1 MSESKASEVPVKEC
15 IDDILQLSSIR
26 DDGKRSLV
34 DILESFRGRKCLF
47 YDKQVFGILS
57 QLAPDLKKFFSEEVS
72 LHYFRE
78 LKYDVQDVI
87 STFGKDIPENIIYL
101 VRPDLATMKIIA
113 EHIKG
118 LLRAG
123 FPLRTIFINMIC
135 MLI

>member
-1 MSESKASEVPVKEC
+1 MSESKAPDIPVKEC

-26 DDGKRSLV
+26 DDGKRSLI

-57 QLAPDLKKFFSEEVS
+57 QLAPDLKKFLNEEAS

-78 LKYDVQDVI
+78 LKYDVQDAI

-101 VRPDLATMKIIA
+101 VRPDLATMKVIA

-118 LLRAG
+118 LLRTG
-123 FPLRTIFINMIC
+123 FSFSNFFGIRK
-135 MLI
+135 